1 MVMQAGSTGKAINLV
16 DAKAA
21 YGIWS
26 GLCAASGVI
35 RADASTT
42 NKRQPTRRANFIGT
56 LLLVIRI
63 GKV

>member
-1 MVMQAGSTGKAINLV
+1 MVMQDGSTGKVVNLV

-26 GLCAASGVI
+26 ELCATNGVI

-42 NKRQPTRRANFIGT
+42 NKRQPTRRADFIGI
-56 LLLVIRI
+56 LLLVIKP